1 MGTSIGARRGA
12 PSVASAA
19 FLAFITSFD
28 ELVVAMF
35 ISGANMTLPK
45 KMFDNILTEIEPTV
59 AAVSAIQIVFVSLL
73 LILSSRF
80 RRPGEAAIA
89 A

>member
-1 MGTSIGARRGA
+1 MVA
-12 PSVASAA
+12 PSVYSAA

-35 ISGANMTLPK
+35 LSGANMTLPK

-59 AAVSAIQIVFVSLL
+59 AAVSALKIMFIGLL
-73 LILSSRF
+73 LLLSLRF
-80 RRPGEAAIA
+80 RKGSDTPMTH
-89 A
+89 

>member
-1 MGTSIGARRGA
+1 MRRA
-12 PSVASAA
+12 LSRCRSWRRASYSAA

-45 KMFDNILTEIEPTV
+45 KMFRQHHE
-59 AAVSAIQIVFVSLL
+59 
-73 LILSSRF
+73 
-80 RRPGEAAIA
+80 
-89 A
+89 